1 MPQNNYK
8 LYFIVILLLLL
19 LFLIIVTY
27 NFFYNNLKPG
37 TILFVALLDSSDFTK
52 AILDSAS
59 NISKK
64 LNSILND
71 LPIDHVALLLKNGKV
86 IEATPEKGVTLT
98 KVKSFLKNSNIIIAA
113 NIKDKNI
120 EKQALK
126 RAVNFFGGKYNYTFE
141 PNSRNF
147 YCSQLITESFLYA
160 NGDRYF
166 SLYPMNFLDE
176 NGEFIPY
183 WVDYYKKYNKDI
195 PQGELGSHPKQL
207 LLKTELFRKIK
218 RIK

>member
-37 TILFVALLDSSDFTK
+37 TILFVASLDSSDFTK

-86 IEATPEKGVTLT
+86 IEATPEKGVILT
-98 KVKSFLKNSNIIIAA
+98 KIKSFLKNQI
-113 NIKDKNI
+113 
-120 EKQALK
+120 
-126 RAVNFFGGKYNYTFE
+126 
-141 PNSRNF
+141 
-147 YCSQLITESFLYA
+147 
-160 NGDRYF
+160 
-166 SLYPMNFLDE
+166 
-176 NGEFIPY
+176 
-183 WVDYYKKYNKDI
+183 
-195 PQGELGSHPKQL
+195 
-207 LLKTELFRKIK
+207 
-218 RIK
+218 